1 MLQLTEKETE
11 PELDPTRINE
21 EINNFQQIITSAA
34 DILWNCQTANKDWYR
49 GGAKNAKSS
58 CKRVITLSIEQKHI
72 PQTKT

>member
-11 PELDPTRINE
+11 PELDPVRINE
-21 EINNFQQIITSAA
+21 TINNFQRIVTSAA
-34 DILWNCQTANKDWYR
+34 DILWNCQTAKKDWYR
-49 GGAKNAKSS
+49 GAKNAKSS